1 MLHGLRFEGGYERNF
16 PTLHRDTTEYEGEDG
31 TMCRM
36 APWPDG
42 VNGVRYS
49 FMEQPGKRFVVVRVR
64 YGDQEVLLHHPVRL
78 DPARHLGG
86 KRFSAQ
92 VITVGDRPA
101 GELLGNIL
109 DANPDEK
116 GELMAL
122 RDRVREDMHAAP
134 APARAAPAPHED
146 RPGA

>member
-16 PTLHRDTTEYEGEDG
+16 PTLHRHTTEYEGEDG
-31 TMCRM
+31 SICRM

-42 VNGVRYS
+42 LDGVRYS
-49 FMEQPGKRFVVVRVR
+49 FMEQPGKRFVVVRVAF
-64 YGDQEVLLHHPVRL
+64 GDDEVLLHHPVRL
-78 DPARHLGG
+78 DPDRHLGG

-101 GELLGNIL
+101 GELLGNVL

-116 GELMAL
+116 GDLMAL
-122 RDRVREDMHAAP
+122 RDRVREAMRTT
-134 APARAAPAPHED
+134 PARGATAPAPHED
-146 RPGA
+146 RPHA

>member
-16 PTLHRDTTEYEGEDG
+16 PTLHRNTTEYEGEDG
-31 TMCRM
+31 SMCRM
-36 APWPDG
+36 APWPEE

-49 FMEQPGKRFVVVRVR
+49 FMEQPGKRFVVVRVQFD
-64 YGDQEVLLHHPVRL
+64 GDEVLLHHPVRL
-78 DPARHLGG
+78 DPDRHLGG

-101 GELLGNIL
+101 GELLGNVL

-122 RDRVREDMHAAP
+122 RDRVRAAMQAAP
-134 APARAAPAPHED
+134 ARGAARVAHEE

>member
-1 MLHGLRFEGGYERNF
+1 MLHGLRYEGGYERNF
-16 PTLHRDTTEYEGEDG
+16 PTLHRDTTEYEGEEG
-31 TMCRM
+31 QTCRM
-36 APWPDG
+36 APWPDT

-49 FMEQPGKRFVVVRVR
+49 FMEQPGKRFVVVRVAF
-64 YGDQEVLLHHPVRL
+64 GSDEVLLHHPVRL
-78 DPARHLGG
+78 DPDRHLGG

-101 GELLGNIL
+101 GELLGNVL

-122 RDRVREDMHAAP
+122 RDRVRAAMQASPARPAAAAAP
-134 APARAAPAPHED
+134 RED